1 MINRTL
7 IESRLSLIIDLVGQL
22 DSLAESSESDFLSD
36 PRNVGA
42 AESFL
47 RRSLEAVF
55 DIGRHL
61 VAKSGHSDLAKEYK
75 TIAQGLGTLKVVPR
89 EFVSTLIQMAGYR
102 NRMVHFYLEITPS
115 ELYQLIIARRGDLRR
130 FVDCCVEYLDK
141 VCG

>member
-36 PRNVGA
+36 PETSVLLRL
-42 AESFL
+42 L
-47 RRSLEAVF
+47 RRWRPCLILDGTSSPSLA
-55 DIGRHL
+55 I
-61 VAKSGHSDLAKEYK
+61 ATWPKEYK

-102 NRMVHFYLEITPS
+102 NRMVHFFLEITPS

>member
-7 IESRLSLIIDLVGQL
+7 IESRLSLIIELTHQL
-22 DSLAESSESDFLSD
+22 DSLAACSESEFLAD

-61 VAKSGHSDLAKEYK
+61 LAKSGHSDLAREYK
-75 TIAQGLGTLKVVPR
+75 TIAQGMRALNVVPE
-89 EFVSTLIQMAGYR
+89 EFVSILIQMAGYR
-102 NRMVHFYLEITPS
+102 NRMVHFYHEVTPS
-115 ELYQLIIARRGDLRR
+115 ELYQLIVARRGDLRR
-130 FVDCCVEYLDK
+130 LVDCVARYLEE
-141 VCG
+141 V

>member
-7 IESRLSLIIDLVGQL
+7 IESRLSLIIELTHQL
-22 DSLAESSESDFLSD
+22 DSLAACSESEFLAD

-61 VAKSGHSDLAKEYK
+61 LAKSGHSDLAREYK
-75 TIAQGLGTLKVVPR
+75 TIAQGMRALNVVPE
-89 EFVSTLIQMAGYR
+89 EFVSILIQMAGYR
-102 NRMVHFYLEITPS
+102 NRMVHEVTPS
-115 ELYQLIIARRGDLRR
+115 ELYQLIVARRGDLRR
-130 FVDCCVEYLDK
+130 LVDCVARYLEE
-141 VCG
+141 V

>member
-7 IESRLSLIIDLVGQL
+7 IESRLSLIIELTHQL
-22 DSLAESSESDFLSD
+22 DSLAACSESEFLAD

-61 VAKSGHSDLAKEYK
+61 LAKSGHSDLAREYK
-75 TIAQGLGTLKVVPR
+75 TIAQGMGALNVVPE
-89 EFVSTLIQMAGYR
+89 EFVSILIQMAGYR
-102 NRMVHFYLEITPS
+102 NRMVHFYHEVTPS
-115 ELYQLIIARRGDLRR
+115 ELYQLIVARRGDLRR
-130 FVDCCVEYLDK
+130 LVDCFARYLEE
-141 VCG
+141 V

>member
-7 IESRLSLIIDLVGQL
+7 IESRLSLIIELTHQL
-22 DSLAESSESDFLSD
+22 DSLAACSESEFLAD

-61 VAKSGHSDLAKEYK
+61 LAKSGHSDLAREYK
-75 TIAQGLGTLKVVPR
+75 TIAQGMGALNVVPE
-89 EFVSTLIQMAGYR
+89 EFVSILIQMAGYR
-102 NRMVHFYLEITPS
+102 NRMVHFYHEVTPS
-115 ELYQLIIARRGDLRR
+115 ELYQLIVARRGDLRR
-130 FVDCCVEYLDK
+130 LVDCVARYLEE
-141 VCG
+141 V